1 MDNSIEINWFSV
13 IAGALGGLVFFLL
26 GMELMS
32 NGLKSSL
39 GTNIRNILT
48 KLNKNRFASLVTG
61 ILLTMVTQST
71 GATTIMM
78 LSFVETNLMSFFQ
91 TIPVI
96 LGANIGSTFTSQMIA
111 FDITAYAILPVI
123 VGFLLKTAGFNDK
136 IRDAGSAILGFGLVF
151 YGMKL
156 LSISVSDLKEM
167 PQFLEMVSS
176 ASNPVIGVLV
186 GTLAT
191 AIMQSSCMFTGI
203 LMVFAKEGL
212 MGLDEAFPLIIGSGI
227 GTSLLVVLAAMG
239 SSRQSK
245 RTMIA
250 HLFVKIVPAFIFVPL
265 TPLLVMFLDWL
276 GVLWDI
282 SPERQIANTHTLYMF
297 GSALVILPFTKS
309 VARLIEKICP
319 DRPIPEDN
327 LPHLR
332 YIDINVDVMPQS
344 AIELSISETAT
355 LIKLTGRMFDKSLKP
370 LLEYNPD
377 NPETIRAIE
386 KTITDLDIKENKL
399 DYIEVQI
406 RNYLFAV
413 GRRKASNLITSQIF
427 SMISILEQTERMGDV
442 IHRGIKPLYNKL
454 IALGKSFSHEGH
466 DEIAHYYNS
475 ISSHFNSL
483 IAALTTRDTQKIAV
497 VAADTKQTADLA
509 ESLRLSHIKRLW
521 DENPNV
527 ELTHEIHM
535 QLIDD
540 LADLATLLYNISS
553 TFSRSILPEDGD
565 L

>member
-1 MDNSIEINWFSV
+1 MDTSVEINWFSV
-13 IAGALGGLVFFLL
+13 ILGTLGGLVFFLL

-32 NGLKSSL
+32 NGLKNSL
-39 GTNIRNILT
+39 GSNIRTILT
-48 KLNKNRFASLVTG
+48 KLNKNRFASLITG
-61 ILLTMVTQST
+61 ILLTLITQST

-78 LSFVETNLMSFFQ
+78 LSFVETSLMQFFQ

-96 LGANIGSTFTSQMIA
+96 LGANVGSTFTSQLIA
-111 FDITAYAILPVI
+111 FDITAYAIIPVI
-123 VGFLLKTAGFNDK
+123 IGYVLKTAGFNDK
-136 IRDAGSAILGFGLVF
+136 LRDAGSAILGFGLVF

-156 LSISVSDLKEM
+156 LSISVSVLKEL
-167 PQFLEMVSS
+167 PQFLDMVSS
-176 ASNPVIGVLV
+176 ASNPFIGVLV

-203 LMVFAKEGL
+203 LMVFAKEGV
-212 MGLDEAFPLIIGSGI
+212 MGLEEAFPLIIGSGI

-239 SSRQSK
+239 SSRASK

-250 HLFVKIVPAFIFVPL
+250 HLFVKIVPAFVFVPL
-265 TPLLVMFLDWL
+265 IPLLVMFLNWL
-276 GVLWDI
+276 GDLWSI
-282 SPERQIANTHTLYMF
+282 SPERQIANVHTLYMF
-297 GSALVILPFTKS
+297 GSTFLLLPFTLSIAK
-309 VARLIEKICP
+309 LIEKILP
-319 DRPIPEDN
+319 DRPLPEGSE
-327 LPHLR
+327 PHLR
-332 YIDINVDVMPQS
+332 YIDINVVVMPQS

-355 LIKLTGRMFDKSLKP
+355 LIKLTDRMFDKSLKP
-370 LLEYNPD
+370 LLDYNPD
-377 NPETIRAIE
+377 NPDSKRMIQ
-386 KTITDLDIKENKL
+386 KTIADLDIKENKL
-399 DYIEVQI
+399 DYIEEQI

-413 GRRKASNLITSQIF
+413 GKRKVSNLITSQIF
-427 SMISILEQTERMGDV
+427 AMISILEQTERMGDV

-454 IALGKSFSHEGH
+454 TTLSKSFSKEGH
-466 DEIAHYYNS
+466 DEIELYYNK
-475 ISSHFNSL
+475 ISNHFKDIIS
-483 IAALTTRDTQKIAV
+483 ALTNRDTQKIAV
-497 VAADTKQTADLA
+497 VAAETRHTADLA

-553 TFSRSILPEDGD
+553 TFSKNILPEDGD

>member
-1 MDNSIEINWFSV
+1 MDTSVEINWFSV
-13 IAGALGGLVFFLL
+13 ILGTLGGLVFFLL

-32 NGLKSSL
+32 NGLKNSL
-39 GTNIRNILT
+39 GSNIRTILT
-48 KLNKNRFASLVTG
+48 KLNKNRFASLITG
-61 ILLTMVTQST
+61 ILLTLITQST

-78 LSFVETNLMSFFQ
+78 LSFVETSLMQFFQ

-96 LGANIGSTFTSQMIA
+96 LGANVGSTFTSQLIA
-111 FDITAYAILPVI
+111 FDITAYAIIPVI
-123 VGFLLKTAGFNDK
+123 IGY
-136 IRDAGSAILGFGLVF
+136 AILGFGLVF

-156 LSISVSDLKEM
+156 LSISVSVLKEL
-167 PQFLEMVSS
+167 PQFLDMVSS
-176 ASNPVIGVLV
+176 ASNPFIGVLV

-203 LMVFAKEGL
+203 LMVFAKEGV
-212 MGLDEAFPLIIGSGI
+212 MGLEEAFPLIIGSGI

-239 SSRQSK
+239 SSRASK

-265 TPLLVMFLDWL
+265 IPLLVMFLNWL
-276 GVLWDI
+276 GDLWSI
-282 SPERQIANTHTLYMF
+282 SPERQIANVHTLYMF
-297 GSALVILPFTKS
+297 GSAFVLLPFTLSIAK
-309 VARLIEKICP
+309 LIEKILP
-319 DRPIPEDN
+319 DRPLPEGSE
-327 LPHLR
+327 PHLR
-332 YIDINVDVMPQS
+332 YIDINVVVMPQS

-355 LIKLTGRMFDKSLKP
+355 LIKLTDRMFDKSLKP

-377 NPETIRAIE
+377 NPDSKRMIQ
-386 KTITDLDIKENKL
+386 KTIADLDIKENKL
-399 DYIEVQI
+399 DYIEEQI

-413 GRRKASNLITSQIF
+413 GKRKVSNLITSQIF
-427 SMISILEQTERMGDV
+427 AMISILEQTERMGDV

-454 IALGKSFSHEGH
+454 TTLSKSFSKEGH
-466 DEIAHYYNS
+466 DEIELYYNK
-475 ISSHFNSL
+475 ISKHFKDIIS
-483 IAALTTRDTQKIAV
+483 ALTNRDTQKIAV
-497 VAADTKQTADLA
+497 VAAETRHTADLA

-553 TFSRSILPEDGD
+553 TFSKDILPEDGD

>member
-1 MDNSIEINWFSV
+1 MDSTIEIDWFSV
-13 IAGALGGLVFFLL
+13 ITGTLGGLVFFLL
-26 GMELMS
+26 GMEMMS

-39 GTNIRNILT
+39 GNNIRSILT
-48 KLNKNRFASLVTG
+48 KLNKNRFSSTVTG
-61 ILLTMVTQST
+61 ILLTLITQST

-78 LSFVETNLMSFFQ
+78 LSFVETGLVQFFQ

-111 FDITAYAILPVI
+111 FDITAYAIVPVI
-123 VGFLLKTAGFNDK
+123 AGFLFKTIGVNDK
-136 IRDAGSAILGFGLVF
+136 VRDAGTAILGFGLLF

-156 LSISVSDLKEM
+156 LSISVSVLKEL
-167 PQFLEMVSS
+167 PQFLDMVSS
-176 ASNPVIGVLV
+176 ASNPLIGVLV

-191 AIMQSSCMFTGI
+191 AVMQSSCMFTGI
-203 LMVFAKEGL
+203 LMVFAKEGV
-212 MGLDEAFPLIIGSGI
+212 MGLEEAFPLIIGSGI
-227 GTSLLVVLAAMG
+227 GTSLLVIIASMG
-239 SSRQSK
+239 SSRSCK

-265 TPLLVMFLDWL
+265 TPLLVMFLEWL
-276 GVLWDI
+276 GDIWSI
-282 SPERQIANTHTLYMF
+282 SPERQIANVHTVYMF
-297 GSALVILPFTKS
+297 GSALAILPFTKS
-309 VARLIEKICP
+309 VAKFIEKILP
-319 DRPIPEDN
+319 DLPAPEESI
-327 LPHLR
+327 PHLR
-332 YIDINVDVMPQS
+332 YIDINVIVMPQS

-370 LLEYNPD
+370 LLDFDPG
-377 NPETIRAIE
+377 NPESKRMIA
-386 KTITDLDIKENKL
+386 KTIADLDIKENKL
-399 DYIEVQI
+399 DYIEEQV

-413 GRRKASNLITSQIF
+413 GKRKASNLITSQIF

-454 IALGKSFSHEGH
+454 ITLGKSFSNEGH
-466 DEIAHYYNS
+466 KEIEHYYTE
-475 ISSHFNSL
+475 ISKHFQEIIS
-483 IAALTTRDTQKIAV
+483 ALSTRDTQKIAK
-497 VAADTKQTADLA
+497 VAAETKITADLA
-509 ESLRLSHIKRLW
+509 DSLRLSHIKRLW

>member
-1 MDNSIEINWFSV
+1 MNTSIEIDWFSV

-78 LSFVETNLMSFFQ
+78 LSFVETNLMTFFQ

-111 FDITAYAILPVI
+111 FDITAYAIIPVI

-276 GVLWDI
+276 GDLWTI
-282 SPERQIANTHTLYMF
+282 SPERQIANAHTLYMF
-297 GSALVILPFTKS
+297 GSALVILPFTIS
-309 VARLIEKICP
+309 VAHLIEKICP

-327 LPHLR
+327 IPHLR

-370 LLEYNPD
+370 LLDYDPD
-377 NPETIRAIE
+377 KPESRRQIE
-386 KTITDLDIKENKL
+386 KVIADLDIKENKL
-399 DYIEVQI
+399 DFIEEQI

-427 SMISILEQTERMGDV
+427 SMISIVEQTERMGDV
-442 IHRGIKPLYNKL
+442 IKPLFNKL
-454 IALGKSFSHEGH
+454 IALGKSFSKEGH
-466 DEIAHYYNS
+466 DEIAHYYNN
-475 ISSHFNSL
+475 ISNHFQSL
-483 IAALTTRDTQKIAV
+483 ISALVTRDTQKIAV
-497 VAADTKQTADLA
+497 VAADTKQTAELA
-509 ESLRLSHIKRLW
+509 DSLRLSHIKRLW

>member
-1 MDNSIEINWFSV
+1 MDSSIEINWFSV
-13 IAGALGGLVFFLL
+13 ITGTLGGLVFFLL

-39 GTNIRNILT
+39 GNNIRSILT
-48 KLNKNRFASLVTG
+48 KLNKNRFASMITG
-61 ILLTMVTQST
+61 ILLTLITQST

-78 LSFVETNLMSFFQ
+78 LSFVETNLIQFFQ
-91 TIPVI
+91 TVPVI
-96 LGANIGSTFTSQMIA
+96 LGANIGSTFTSQLIA
-111 FDITAYAILPVI
+111 FDITAYAIIPVI
-123 VGFLLKTAGFNDK
+123 VGFVLKTVGVNDK
-136 IRDAGSAILGFGLVF
+136 LRDAGSAILGFGLVF

-156 LSISVSDLKEM
+156 LSISVSDLKEL

-176 ASNPVIGVLV
+176 ASNPFIGVLV

-203 LMVFAKEGL
+203 LMVFAKEEV
-212 MGLDEAFPLIIGSGI
+212 MGLEEAFPLIIGSGI
-227 GTSLLVVLAAMG
+227 GTSLLVVLASMG
-239 SSRQSK
+239 SSRACK

-265 TPLLVMFLDWL
+265 IPLLVMFLEWL
-276 GVLWDI
+276 GDLWNI
-282 SPERQIANTHTLYMF
+282 TPERQIANVHTVYMF
-297 GSALVILPFTKS
+297 ASALVILPFSLS
-309 VARLIEKICP
+309 VSKLIEKILP
-319 DRPIPEDN
+319 DKPIPEDN
-327 LPHLR
+327 IPHLR
-332 YIDINVDVMPQS
+332 YIDINVVVMPQS
-344 AIELSISETAT
+344 AIELSISEIAT

-370 LLEYNPD
+370 LLDFNPN
-377 NPETIRAIE
+377 NPESKRMIE

-399 DYIEVQI
+399 DFIEEQV

-413 GRRKASNLITSQIF
+413 GKRKVTNIITSQIF
-427 SMISILEQTERMGDV
+427 SLISILEQTERMGDV

-454 IALGKSFSHEGH
+454 ITLGKSFSKEGH
-466 DEIAHYYNS
+466 EEIELYYNE
-475 ISSHFNSL
+475 ISKHFKNL
-483 IAALTTRDTQKIAV
+483 ISALATRDTLKIAF
-497 VAADTKQTADLA
+497 VAAETKQTADRA

-540 LADLATLLYNISS
+540 LADLASLLYNISS
-553 TFSRSILPEDGD
+553 IFSKHILPEDGD

>member
-1 MDNSIEINWFSV
+1 MDGSIDINWFSV
-13 IAGALGGLVFFLL
+13 VTGTLGGLVFFLL

-39 GTNIRNILT
+39 GNNIRTILT
-48 KLNKNRFASLVTG
+48 KLNKNRFASMATG
-61 ILLTMVTQST
+61 ILLTLITQST

-78 LSFVETNLMSFFQ
+78 LSFVETNLIQFFQ
-91 TIPVI
+91 TVPVI
-96 LGANIGSTFTSQMIA
+96 LGANIGSTFTSQLIA
-111 FDITAYAILPVI
+111 FDITAYAIIPVI
-123 VGFLLKTAGFNDK
+123 AGFILKTVGVNDK
-136 IRDAGSAILGFGLVF
+136 LRDAGSAILGFGLVF

-156 LSISVSDLKEM
+156 LSISVSDLKEL

-176 ASNPVIGVLV
+176 ASNPLIGVLV

-203 LMVFAKEGL
+203 LMVFAKEGV
-212 MGLDEAFPLIIGSGI
+212 MGLEEAFPLIIGSGI
-227 GTSLLVVLAAMG
+227 GTSLLVVLASMG
-239 SSRQSK
+239 SSRACK

-265 TPLLVMFLDWL
+265 IPLLVMFLEWL
-276 GVLWDI
+276 GDI
-282 SPERQIANTHTLYMF
+282 WNITPERQIANVHTVYMF
-297 GSALVILPFTKS
+297 ASAFVILPFTLS
-309 VARLIEKICP
+309 VAKLIEKILP
-319 DRPIPEDN
+319 DRTIPEDN
-327 LPHLR
+327 IPHLR
-332 YIDINVDVMPQS
+332 YIDINVVVMPQS

-370 LLEYNPD
+370 LLDFNPND
-377 NPETIRAIE
+377 PESKRMIELTIA
-386 KTITDLDIKENKL
+386 DLDIKENKL
-399 DYIEVQI
+399 DFIEEQV

-413 GRRKASNLITSQIF
+413 GKRKATNIITSQIF
-427 SMISILEQTERMGDV
+427 SLISILEQTERMGDV

-454 IALGKSFSHEGH
+454 ITLGKSFSQEGH
-466 DEIAHYYNS
+466 EEIEHYYNE
-475 ISSHFNSL
+475 ISKHFKDI
-483 IAALTTRDTQKIAV
+483 IAALASRDTQKIAV
-497 VAADTKQTADLA
+497 VAAETKQTADRA

-553 TFSRSILPEDGD
+553 IFSKHILPEDGD

>member
-1 MDNSIEINWFSV
+1 MDSSIEINWFSV
-13 IAGALGGLVFFLL
+13 ITGTLGGLVFFLL

-39 GTNIRNILT
+39 GNNIRSILT
-48 KLNKNRFASLVTG
+48 KLNKNRFASMITG
-61 ILLTMVTQST
+61 ILLTLITQST

-78 LSFVETNLMSFFQ
+78 LSFVETNLIQFFQ
-91 TIPVI
+91 TVPVI
-96 LGANIGSTFTSQMIA
+96 LGANIGSTFTSQLIA
-111 FDITAYAILPVI
+111 FDITAYAIIPVI
-123 VGFLLKTAGFNDK
+123 VGFVLKTVGVNDK
-136 IRDAGSAILGFGLVF
+136 LRDAGSAILGFGLVF

-156 LSISVSDLKEM
+156 LSISVSDLKEL

-176 ASNPVIGVLV
+176 ASNPFIGVLV

-191 AIMQSSCMFTGI
+191 AIMQSSCMFTGR
-203 LMVFAKEGL
+203 LMVFAKEEV
-212 MGLDEAFPLIIGSGI
+212 MGLEEAFPLIIGSGI
-227 GTSLLVVLAAMG
+227 GTSLLVVLASMG
-239 SSRQSK
+239 SSRACK

-265 TPLLVMFLDWL
+265 IPLLVMFLEWL
-276 GVLWDI
+276 GDLWNI
-282 SPERQIANTHTLYMF
+282 TPERQIANVHTVYMF
-297 GSALVILPFTKS
+297 ASALVILPFSLS
-309 VARLIEKICP
+309 VSKLIEKILP
-319 DRPIPEDN
+319 DKPIPEDN
-327 LPHLR
+327 IPHLR
-332 YIDINVDVMPQS
+332 YIDINVVVMPQS
-344 AIELSISETAT
+344 AIELSISEIAT

-370 LLEYNPD
+370 LLDFNPN
-377 NPETIRAIE
+377 NPESKRMIE

-399 DYIEVQI
+399 DFIEEQV

-413 GRRKASNLITSQIF
+413 GKRKVTNIITSQIF
-427 SMISILEQTERMGDV
+427 SLISILEQTERMGDV

-454 IALGKSFSHEGH
+454 ITLGKSFSKEGH
-466 DEIAHYYNS
+466 EEIELYYNE
-475 ISSHFNSL
+475 ISKHFKNL
-483 IAALTTRDTQKIAV
+483 ISALATRDTLKIAF
-497 VAADTKQTADLA
+497 VAAETKQTADRA

-540 LADLATLLYNISS
+540 LADLASLLYNISS
-553 TFSRSILPEDGD
+553 IFSKHILPEDGD

>member
-1 MDNSIEINWFSV
+1 MNTSVEINWFSV
-13 IAGALGGLVFFLL
+13 ILGTLGGLVFFLL

-39 GTNIRNILT
+39 GSNIRTILT
-48 KLNKNRFASLVTG
+48 KLNKNRFASLITG
-61 ILLTMVTQST
+61 ILLTLITQST

-78 LSFVETNLMSFFQ
+78 LSFVETNLMQFFQ

-96 LGANIGSTFTSQMIA
+96 LGANVGSTFTSQLIA
-111 FDITAYAILPVI
+111 FDITAYAIIPVI
-123 VGFLLKTAGFNDK
+123 IGYLLKTAGFNDK
-136 IRDAGSAILGFGLVF
+136 LRDAGSAILGFGLVF

-156 LSISVSDLKEM
+156 LSVSVSVLKEL

-176 ASNPVIGVLV
+176 ASNPLIGVLV

-203 LMVFAKEGL
+203 LMVFAKEGV
-212 MGLDEAFPLIIGSGI
+212 MGLEEAFPLIIGSGI

-239 SSRQSK
+239 SSRSCK
-245 RTMIA
+245 RTMVA
-250 HLFVKIVPAFIFVPL
+250 HLFVKIVPAFLFVPL
-265 TPLLVMFLDWL
+265 IPLLVMFLNWL
-276 GVLWDI
+276 GDLWSI
-282 SPERQIANTHTLYMF
+282 SPERQIANVHTLYMF
-297 GSALVILPFTKS
+297 GSTFVLLPFTLSIAK
-309 VARLIEKICP
+309 LIEKILP
-319 DRPIPEDN
+319 DRPLPEGSE
-327 LPHLR
+327 PHLR
-332 YIDINVDVMPQS
+332 YIDINVVVMPQS

-355 LIKLTGRMFDKSLKP
+355 LIKLTDRMFDKSLKP

-377 NPETIRAIE
+377 NPDSKRMIQ
-386 KTITDLDIKENKL
+386 KTIADLDIKENKL
-399 DYIEVQI
+399 DYIEEQI

-413 GRRKASNLITSQIF
+413 GKRQVSNLITTQIF
-427 SMISILEQTERMGDV
+427 AMISILEQTERMGDV

-454 IALGKSFSHEGH
+454 TTLAKSFSKEGH
-466 DEIAHYYNS
+466 DEISLYYNK
-475 ISSHFNSL
+475 ISKHFKDIIS
-483 IAALTTRDTQKIAV
+483 ALTNRDTQKIAI
-497 VAADTKQTADLA
+497 VAAETRHTADLA

-553 TFSRSILPEDGD
+553 TFSKNILPEDGD

>member
-1 MDNSIEINWFSV
+1 MDSSVDINWFSV
-13 IAGALGGLVFFLL
+13 VTGTLGGLVFFLL
-26 GMELMS
+26 GMEMMS

-39 GTNIRNILT
+39 GNNIRSILT
-48 KLNKNRFASLVTG
+48 KLNKNRFASMITG
-61 ILLTMVTQST
+61 VLLTLITQST

-78 LSFVETNLMSFFQ
+78 LSVVETNLIQFFQ
-91 TIPVI
+91 TVPVI
-96 LGANIGSTFTSQMIA
+96 LGANIGSTFTSQLIA
-111 FDITAYAILPVI
+111 FDITAYAIIPVI
-123 VGFLLKTAGFNDK
+123 VGFILKTVGVNDK
-136 IRDAGSAILGFGLVF
+136 LRDAGSAILGFGLVF

-156 LSISVSDLKEM
+156 LSISVSDLKEL

-176 ASNPVIGVLV
+176 ASNPLIGVLV
-186 GTLAT
+186 GTIAT

-203 LMVFAKEGL
+203 LMVFAKEGV

-227 GTSLLVVLAAMG
+227 GTSLLVVLASVG
-239 SSRQSK
+239 SSRACK

-265 TPLLVMFLDWL
+265 IPLLVMFLDWL
-276 GVLWDI
+276 GDI
-282 SPERQIANTHTLYMF
+282 WNITPERQIANVHTLYMF
-297 GSALVILPFTKS
+297 ASAFVILPFTLS
-309 VARLIEKICP
+309 VAKLIEKILP
-319 DRPIPEDN
+319 DQPIPEDN
-327 LPHLR
+327 VPHLR
-332 YIDINVDVMPQS
+332 YIDINVVVMPQS

-355 LIKLTGRMFDKSLKP
+355 LIKLTGRMFDKSLK
-370 LLEYNPD
+370 LLLDFKPN
-377 NPETIRAIE
+377 NPESKRMIELAIA
-386 KTITDLDIKENKL
+386 DLDIKENKL
-399 DYIEVQI
+399 DFIEEQV

-413 GRRKASNLITSQIF
+413 GKRKVTNIITSQIF
-427 SMISILEQTERMGDV
+427 SLISILEQTERMGDV

-454 IALGKSFSHEGH
+454 ITLGKSFSQEGH
-466 DEIAHYYNS
+466 AEIELYYNE
-475 ISSHFNSL
+475 ISKHFKDI
-483 IAALTTRDTQKIAV
+483 IAALASRDTQKIAV
-497 VAADTKQTADLA
+497 VSAETKQTADRA

-553 TFSRSILPEDGD
+553 IFSKHILPEDGD

>member
-1 MDNSIEINWFSV
+1 MDSTIDINWFSV
-13 IAGALGGLVFFLL
+13 ITGTLGGLVFFLL
-26 GMELMS
+26 GMEMMS

-39 GTNIRNILT
+39 GNNIRSILT
-48 KLNKNRFASLVTG
+48 KLNKNRFASMLTG
-61 ILLTMVTQST
+61 IFLTLITQST

-78 LSFVETNLMSFFQ
+78 LSFVETGLIQFLQ

-96 LGANIGSTFTSQMIA
+96 LGANIGSTFTSQLIA
-111 FDITAYAILPVI
+111 FDITAYAIVPVI
-123 VGFLLKTAGFNDK
+123 VGFLLKTVGVNDK
-136 IRDAGSAILGFGLVF
+136 LRDAGNAILGFGLVF

-156 LSISVSDLKEM
+156 LSISVSVLKEM
-167 PQFLEMVSS
+167 PQFLDMVSS
-176 ASNPVIGVLV
+176 ASNPLIGVCV

-191 AIMQSSCMFTGI
+191 AVMQSSCMFTGI
-203 LMVFAKEGL
+203 LMVFAKEGV
-212 MGLDEAFPLIIGSGI
+212 MGLNEAFPLIIGSGI
-227 GTSLLVVLAAMG
+227 GTSLLVVLASVG
-239 SSRQSK
+239 SSRSCK

-265 TPLLVMFLDWL
+265 TPLLVMFLEWL
-276 GVLWDI
+276 GEMWSI
-282 SPERQIANTHTLYMF
+282 SPERQIANVHTVYMF
-297 GSALVILPFTKS
+297 ASALAILPFTNT
-309 VARLIEKICP
+309 VAKFIEKICP

-327 LPHLR
+327 IPHLR
-332 YIDINVDVMPQS
+332 YIDINVEVMPQS

-377 NPETIRAIE
+377 NPESKRMIE
-386 KTITDLDIKENKL
+386 KVVADLDIKENKL
-399 DYIEVQI
+399 DFIEEQV

-413 GRRKASNLITSQIF
+413 GKRKASNIITSQIF

-454 IALGKSFSHEGH
+454 ITLGKSFSNEGH
-466 DEIAHYYNS
+466 EEIEHYYTE
-475 ISSHFNSL
+475 ISNHFQEIIS
-483 IAALTTRDTQKIAV
+483 ALSARDTQKIAK
-497 VAADTKQTADLA
+497 VAAATKITADLA
-509 ESLRLSHIKRLW
+509 DSLRLSHIKRLW